1 MKTTTTMYNFWDNW
15 LQSHDRYER
24 MSEDEQIRNGCFQA
38 TAFVVA
44 VILLFILCALSGCKG
59 TEYVVI
65 PDVRIDTLII
75 TKHQRD
81 SIYLRDSTHVSE
93 SQHGDTIILKVTKWR
108 TEYRE
113 RAVHDTIYE
122 SHTDSVPY
130 PVPVEVIEEVPRQL
144 TWWQQLR
151 LNLGSIFLGLIGLIG
166 LIGIIKLKM
175 KIWP

>member
-1 MKTTTTMYNFWDNW
+1 M
-15 LQSHDRYER
+15 
-24 MSEDEQIRNGCFQA
+24 
-38 TAFVVA
+38 
-44 VILLFILCALSGCKG
+44 LSGCTTTKYI
-59 TEYVVI
+59 TVPVSHT
-65 PDVRIDTLII
+65 DTLII

-93 SQHGDTIILKVTKWR
+93 QQHGDTIILKVTKWR

-130 PVPVEVIEEVPRQL
+130 PVPVEVIEEVTRQL

-151 LNLGSIFLGLIGLIG
+151 LNLGSIFLGLMGLMG

-175 KIWP
+175 KI

>member
-1 MKTTTTMYNFWDNW
+1 MYDYWDEYEW
-15 LQSHDRYER
+15 LHRHD
-24 MSEDEQIRNGCFQA
+24 SDEDAVGRGCLG
-38 TAFVVA
+38 AFIYA
-44 VILLFILCALSGCKG
+44 VSFIIILLFCALLSGCTTTKYI
-59 TEYVVI
+59 TVPVSHT
-65 PDVRIDTLII
+65 DTLII

-93 SQHGDTIILKVTKWR
+93 QQHGDTIILKVTKWR

-130 PVPVEVIEEVPRQL
+130 PVPVEVIEEVTRQL

-151 LNLGSIFLGLIGLIG
+151 LNLGSIFLGLMGLMG

-175 KIWP
+175 KI